1 MRSISKN
8 MYINKLGDI
17 VNKYNNTSKTIK
29 INPVDIK
36 SNRCILTLLKKITRK
51 IISTKFKVVDHLR
64 IWKYKKVLTKGNVPN
79 WSEEVFVI
87 KKLIV
92 LCHGHIISD
101 SNSEKNIERF
111 DEKELP
117 KTNQKVFRV
126 EKIIKRKWEKL
137 YVN

>member
-8 MYINKLGDI
+8 MHINKLGDI
-17 VNKYNNTSKTIK
+17 LNKYNNTSKTIK

-64 IWKYKKVLTKGNVPN
+64 IWKYKKVLTKDKVPN

-87 KKLIV
+87 KKV
-92 LCHGHIISD
+92 
-101 SNSEKNIERF
+101 NSTV
-111 DEKELP
+111 P
-117 KTNQKVFRV
+117 WTHHQ
-126 EKIIKRKWEKL
+126 
-137 YVN
+137 